1 MAQDHRKTLVQATAG
16 RVRAGFK
23 PALAFL
29 VPLLVYRADILIVFN
44 EALKSEIA
52 NYLLAVPFLLSY
64 MVYRKRKLLRAVTS
78 TDEDRERTLTENLMG
93 LALCLS
99 ALFLYAY
106 GSFTFYALEYHLA
119 SLPIFVAGCTLALF
133 NYRTLR
139 ALIFPIAF
147 LSLLITPPWKSI
159 YEAGARLSVL
169 TSNIAYHLLK
179 LTGLPV
185 KLSYMS
191 ATPAIIVQSRTGQA
205 LPFTIDVACAGI
217 YSLIGFFVFALFAA
231 YIAKGTPQKKG
242 ALFLTGFIL
251 IYALNVARVLII
263 VMVGYWW
270 GFEAAM
276 GLLHALGGSVLI
288 FLGTLALLLLGEKAL
303 KIRFFDAKTETRNQ
317 PCPVCEESQQE
328 NEAFCLACGRLLN
341 LPRIEVLKRDVYKVL
356 ALATIGLLIVNLQ
369 LPAFVLAGQS
379 SMELDLQKMSGDS
392 ETQLFLPALTGYEPT
407 FLYRDTEFEKW
418 SKQDA
423 ALLYAYYPENRSLAP
438 ILVGVEI
445 ADSYSKLHR
454 WELCLF
460 LYPAEKGWETVIP
473 LEQRDVQILGNPPL
487 VGRFYV
493 FRPSRSTQTVVILY
507 WYERAA
513 FKMGSGWGHKYVKTS
528 LIAYADSFARTGEI
542 ESPQDYSKLEDKLY
556 SMAQTVASH
565 WEPAKAW
572 SPIVILFA
580 QWGQALAAITI
591 LFAAFMAAYRLWW
604 REGGDSASLY
614 KQLVWYSSFSKEEK
628 ETLDVVETLTKTGES
643 TGKALANAHRKLLGK
658 TVKLNRLIEILKH
671 AEESGLVER
680 DVIIVE
686 DRPVLVWKSRIPT
699 TAEGESERE

>member
-1 MAQDHRKTLVQATAG
+1 LLPRKVNL
-16 RVRAGFK
+16 RAGIK
-23 PALAFL
+23 PALALL
-29 VPLLVYRADILIVFN
+29 VTVLVYRQDLAVVFN
-44 EALKSEIA
+44 EALKSELT
-52 NYLLAVPFLLSY
+52 NYILAVPFLLAY
-64 MVYRKRKLLRAVTS
+64 MVYRRRGLLRAVTPL
-78 TDEDRERTLTENLMG
+78 DEGEKRTVTENLIG
-93 LALCLS
+93 FTVCLS
-99 ALFLYAY
+99 SLFLYAY
-106 GSFTFYALEYHLA
+106 GSFTFYTLEYHLA

-139 ALIFPIAF
+139 VLIFPIAF

-159 YEAGARLSVL
+159 YEAGAQLSVL
-169 TSNIAYHLLK
+169 TSNIAYNVLR

-185 KLSYMS
+185 KLSS
-191 ATPAIIVQSRTGQA
+191 IAETPAIIVQNRSGQS
-205 LPFTIDVACAGI
+205 LPFTIDMACAGI

-231 YIAKGTPQKKG
+231 YIARGSPQKKG
-242 ALFLTGFIL
+242 ALFLTGFVL
-251 IYALNVARVLII
+251 IYALNVARVLTI
-263 VMVGYWW
+263 VLVGYWW

-288 FLGTLALLLLGEKAL
+288 FLGTLALLLIGEKAL
-303 KIRFFDAKTETRNQ
+303 KIRFFETQTETR
-317 PCPVCEESQQE
+317 PCPLCKGSQRE
-328 NEAFCLACGRLLN
+328 NETFCLACGRLLDP
-341 LPRIEVLKRDVYKVL
+341 PRIEVSSRDIYKV
-356 ALATIGLLIVNLQ
+356 AAIATIGLLIVNLQ

-379 SMELDLQKMSGDS
+379 SMELDLQKISGEA
-392 ETQLFLPALTGYEPT
+392 ETQQFLPAVTGYEPR
-407 FLYRDTEFEKW
+407 FLHRDIEFEKW

-423 ALLYAYYPENRSLAP
+423 ALLYAYYPENRSRAP

-454 WELCLF
+454 WEICLF
-460 LYPAEKGWETVIP
+460 IVPAEKGGATVTP
-473 LEQRDVQILGNPPL
+473 LEQRDVQVLENPPL

-493 FRPSRSTQTVVILY
+493 FHPKRSAQTVVVLY
-507 WYERAA
+507 WYGRAA

-528 LIAYADSFARTGEI
+528 LVAYADSFARTGEI

-556 SMAQTVASH
+556 SVAQAVASH

-614 KQLVWYSSFSKEEK
+614 KQLVWYSTFSKEER
-628 ETLDVVETLTKTGES
+628 ETLDVVETLTRTGQS
-643 TGKALANAHRKLLGK
+643 TGTALADAHRKLLGK

-680 DVIIVE
+680 AITIRE
-686 DRPVLVWKSRIPT
+686 DRPSLAWKSRIPA
-699 TAEGESERE
+699 TAEPERERE